1 MKRMILFAAVV
12 VVMST
17 AASAAIASNGATVT
31 SGTSCVTDGV
41 ATFCVTARTVTAAT
55 ETPSGNVSSL
65 VNGMLEHT
73 RTRPN
78 YQFTSTASI
87 HEHVLAK
94 DGEVVTAGARVEQFS
109 VVVAGDVAFSCVGS
123 YAVQP
128 ANGEIRMDRLQIECA
143 PS

>member
-1 MKRMILFAAVV
+1 MILFAAAVAVV
-12 VVMST
+12 VAT

-65 VNGMLEHT
+65 VNGTLEHT
-73 RTRPN
+73 LTRPN

-87 HEHVLAK
+87 HEHVLAE
-94 DGEVVTAGARVEQFS
+94 DGEIVTAGARVEEFS
-109 VVVAGDVAFSCVGS
+109 VVIAGDVAFSCVGS
-123 YAVQP
+123 YAVQL
-128 ANGEIRMDRLQIECA
+128 ANGEIRIDRLQIECT